1 MRMKGFTLI
10 ELLIVVAIIGIIV
23 AIALP
28 NLLVALQKG
37 KQKATMA
44 DMTSLG
50 SAIESYLVDFGF
62 APAVGATLI
71 TDLDQNWFR
80 PFYIKI
86 LPRTDGWGTLFLYD
100 AGTGSA
106 GLDCYS
112 ITSLG
117 RNKIDDHTVPGEYPV
132 ISMIDF
138 NKEITYSDG
147 RFTVSPQVKK

>member
-1 MRMKGFTLI
+1 MNTKGFTLI

-23 AIALP
+23 AVALP

-37 KQKATMA
+37 NQKATMA

-50 SAIESYLVDFGF
+50 SAIESYLVDCAI
-62 APAVGATLI
+62 APAVGSTII
-71 TDLDQNWFR
+71 TDLDQDWFR

-86 LPRTDGWGTLFLYD
+86 LPKTDGWGTIFVYD

-112 ITSLG
+112 IISLG
-117 RNKIDDHTVPGEYPV
+117 RNRIDDHTVPGEYPV
-132 ISMIDF
+132 LSMLDF
-138 NKEITYSDG
+138 NKEIVYSDG

>member
-1 MRMKGFTLI
+1 MKTRGFTLI

-23 AIALP
+23 AIAIP

-37 KQKATMA
+37 NQKATMA

-50 SAIESYLVDFGF
+50 SAVESYLVDFGI
-62 APAVGATLI
+62 APAVGGTII
-71 TDLDQNWFR
+71 TDLDQDWFR

-86 LPRTDGWGTLFLYD
+86 LPRTDGWGTLFLYE
-100 AGTGSA
+100 AGTGST

-117 RNKIDDHTVPGEYPV
+117 RNKINDHTVPGEYPV
-132 ISMIDF
+132 LSMLDF
-138 NKEITYSDG
+138 NREIVYSDG